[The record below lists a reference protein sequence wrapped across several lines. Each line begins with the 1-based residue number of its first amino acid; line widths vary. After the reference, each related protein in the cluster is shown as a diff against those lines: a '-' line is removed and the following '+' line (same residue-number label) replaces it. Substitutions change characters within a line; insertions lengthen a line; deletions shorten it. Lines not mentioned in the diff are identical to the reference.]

1 MQRAHTRCEYLFFAS
16 LFASNELP
24 PRLARC
30 NLTDPCEFTSSRISR
45 PKCAPTAEVF
55 GNLPSYLEYVN
66 SSPRE
71 EELDGENDENDNGR
85 ILSPLKKRQRR
96 KLRESAGVNA
106 KSSRRHRTSVVGPS
120 DLKAR
125 TSLPP
130 VGRMQCLWG
139 SNCTTRMDFDYTFK
153 TIKDWKNHI
162 ASHLVKPS
170 KPTEDSVGR
179 GQMVK
184 ILKCSWGGCSA
195 NVEKGYLFKHI
206 VTHEVRFKLLCP
218 RGCGVAIRDDNLE
231 RHLKSCRL
239 DG

>member
-1 MQRAHTRCEYLFFAS
+1 MQQAHTHCEYLCSAG

-24 PRLARC
+24 SRLARW
-30 NLTDPCEFTSSRISR
+30 NLSDPCEFTSSRISR
-45 PKCAPTAEVF
+45 PKCTPTAEVF
-55 GNLPSYLEYVN
+55 GNLPSYLEYAN
-66 SSPRE
+66 PSPRE
-71 EELDGENDENDNGR
+71 EEHDDENDDGR

-96 KLRESAGVNA
+96 KLRESAGVKANSA
-106 KSSRRHRTSVVGPS
+106 RKHRMIVVGPS
-120 DLKAR
+120 DLKPR
-125 TSLPP
+125 TFLPP

-162 ASHLVKPS
+162 ASHLVKPD

-179 GQMVK
+179 DQMVK
-184 ILKCSWGGCSA
+184 IVKCSWGECSA

-239 DG
+239 DD